1 MRTGWDEDHLYAVD
15 NALAAEQAG
24 ASAIAMHGRT
34 RVQMYEGQP
43 TGTFLKEVKS
53 I

>member
-1 MRTGWDEDHLYAVD
+1 MRTGDEDHLYAVD
-15 NALAAEQAG
+15 NALAEQAC

-34 RVQMYEGQP
+34 RVQMYEG
-43 TGTFLKEVKS
+43 TANWDVLKEVKS